1 LDWDELSGIVGMF
14 DRSGAQVDG
23 ALLGALTDFIS
34 YAGPDDL
41 DAYSDG
47 PVGLGHTLLRTTRE
61 SSSERMPA
69 SLDGKSWITADV
81 RIDCREELRR
91 EIEKAEP
98 NRRPAATDS
107 ELILHAYAV
116 WGEECVRYLRGDF
129 AFAIWDSRRKT
140 LFCARDH
147 FGIKPFYYAQVGNVF
162 LFSNALNCVR
172 SHPAISDNLNDA
184 AIGDFLLFGFNCD
197 LSTTTFR
204 DIRRLRPAHCLSV
217 SAKDMRILQYW
228 SAPTSGAI
236 RYSHA
241 NEYVEHFQNLIQSA
255 VADRLRV
262 DRAGILLSG
271 GLDSGAIAATAR
283 ELSGSPLG
291 ARDLRAYTVINKLLI
306 SDRDGAYAQ
315 KVADYLHIRIQFLEM
330 SQLQPFER
338 WNDSQPI
345 SPEPVG
351 DPLFAGLSDELKM
364 IAADCRVVLCGE
376 GPDNLM
382 YFEMLPFARQ
392 LLRKRDLSGLV
403 REVSGYLRVRS
414 SIWPGIRRRIKG
426 IFEKDSNRSL
436 FPSWLD
442 AEFSSRLNLNER
454 WKEWSDLPASRP
466 HPILP
471 KAHASLQIPQWTNT
485 FEQES
490 PGASRYPVEVRYPF
504 LDLRIVNFLLALP
517 PFPFFFEKKLLRDT
531 MTGRLPE
538 DVRLRP
544 KTPLSGD
551 PLSQILQK
559 NVTTT
564 AQWNQVHWSMDI
576 GRYVNRAALL
586 PLQDSSDPEQISVN
600 VRPFCL
606 NFWLRSARPVLY
618 NLRAEVRNA

>member
-1 LDWDELSGIVGMF
+1 MGSLGLPLTCESIVAKNCDGRLKKQNQIAALPPPIPNWFYMRTLFGVKNAFGIFAGISHSQSGI
-14 DRSGAQVDG
+14 
-23 ALLGALTDFIS
+23 
-34 YAGPDDL
+34 
-41 DAYSDG
+41 
-47 PVGLGHTLLRTTRE
+47 
-61 SSSERMPA
+61 
-69 SLDGKSWITADV
+69 LDGKPFFAPAIILESNLFITPKSEVFFFSATPWI
-81 RIDCREELRR
+81 
-91 EIEKAEP
+91 
-98 NRRPAATDS
+98 
-107 ELILHAYAV
+107 
-116 WGEECVRYLRGDF
+116 
-129 AFAIWDSRRKT
+129 AFARTPRYPITWTTPRLAIFSSLDLIVT
-140 LFCARDH
+140 WVPQLF
-147 FGIKPFYYAQVGNVF
+147 
-162 LFSNALNCVR
+162 
-172 SHPAISDNLNDA
+172 AISE
-184 AIGDFLLFGFNCD
+184 GCG
-197 LSTTTFR
+197 
-204 DIRRLRPAHCLSV
+204 RR
-217 SAKDMRILQYW
+217 
-228 SAPTSGAI
+228 T
-236 RYSHA
+236 A

-330 SQLQPFER
+330 SRLQPFER

-345 SPEPVG
+345 SPAPVG

-376 GPDNLM
+376 GADNLM
-382 YFEMLPFARQ
+382 YFEMLPFAKQ

-551 PLSQILQK
+551 PLSQSLQK

-564 AQWNQVHWSMDI
+564 ARWNQVHWNMDI

-586 PLQDSSDPEQISVN
+586 PLLDSSDPEQISVN

>member
-1 LDWDELSGIVGMF
+1 MF
-14 DRSGAQVDG
+14 DRSGAPVDR

-41 DAYSDG
+41 DTYSDG
-47 PVGLGHTLLRTTRE
+47 PVGLGHTLLRTARE
-61 SSSERMPA
+61 SFSERMPA
-69 SLDGKSWITADV
+69 TLDGKFWIAADA

-98 NRRPAATDS
+98 NRRPAATDP
-107 ELILHAYAV
+107 ELMLRAYAI
-116 WGEECVRYLRGDF
+116 WGEECVRHLRGDF
-129 AFAIWDSRRKT
+129 AFAIWDARRKT
-140 LFCARDH
+140 FFCARDH
-147 FGIKPFYYAQVGNVF
+147 FGIKPFYYAEIGKIF

-172 SHPAISDNLNDA
+172 AHPGISDRLNDA
-184 AIGDFLLFGFNCD
+184 AIGDFLLFGLNCD

-204 DIRRLRPAHCLSV
+204 DIQRLPPAHCLSV
-217 SAKDMRILQYW
+217 SAQDVRISRYW
-228 SAPTSGAI
+228 SAPISGTI
-236 RYSHA
+236 RYRRA
-241 NEYVEHFQNLIQSA
+241 DEYVEHFQTLIQSA

-262 DRAGILLSG
+262 DRCGILLSG

-315 KVADYLHIRIQFLEM
+315 QVADYLHIPIQFLEM
-330 SQLQPFER
+330 SRLQPFER
-338 WNDSQPI
+338 WNDSQYI
-345 SPEPVG
+345 SPEPVA
-351 DPLFAGLSDELKM
+351 DPLFAGLSDEFEM
-364 IAADCRVVLCGE
+364 IAADCNVVLCGE

-382 YFEMLPFARQ
+382 YFEMLPFAKE
-392 LLRKRDLSGLV
+392 LLRKRDLSGFV
-403 REVSGYLRVRS
+403 REVSGYFRVRS

-426 IFEKDSNRSL
+426 IFGKDPNPSL

-442 AEFSSRLNLNER
+442 AEFSRRLNLIDR
-454 WKEWSDLPASRP
+454 WKEWSGLPALRP

-531 MTGRLPE
+531 MVGRLPE
-538 DVRLRP
+538 DVRVRP

-551 PLSQILQK
+551 PLSQSLQK

-564 AQWNQVHWSMDI
+564 EWWNQVHWSMEI
-576 GRYVNRAALL
+576 ERYINRSLL
-586 PLQDSSDPEQISVN
+586 APLQDSSDPEQISVN
-600 VRPFCL
+600 VRPLCL
-606 NFWLRSARPVLY
+606 NFWLRSAQPVLY